1 MILQRSIRHFPA
13 FNLHSQS
20 RSKYKKAANRHHPS
34 IYRSIHSWPG
44 VANPT
49 PYQILGLSR
58 DAPYNKKA
66 FNSLVKLY
74 HPDLHQNQP
83 KSEHDP
89 SSSTQIRLQR
99 YYLIVAAHELLS
111 CPAKRL
117 QYDRYNIGWEYP
129 ATYTSRSP
137 GRRTDIYK
145 QASHKPSYEAYSH
158 KGSQK
163 PIYMSNGFF
172 AILVLSVV
180 MANAVIQQERV
191 RRSASKHKSQ
201 VYWIHESIV
210 NTLAES
216 LQLNASKSR
225 DRRILEFLCRQYIAT
240 KKSDRRI
247 LGLMDEEDWENN
259 MCRH

>member
-1 MILQRSIRHFPA
+1 MILQRSIRAFPA
-13 FNLHSQS
+13 FSLHSQS
-20 RSKYKKAANRHHPS
+20 RSKYKKASNRHHAS
-34 IYRSIHSWPG
+34 IYRSIHSWPC

-49 PYQILGLSR
+49 PYQVLGLSR

-74 HPDLHQNQP
+74 HPDLHQNQQE
-83 KSEHDP
+83 SERDP
-89 SSSTQIRLQR
+89 SSTQIRLQR
-99 YYLIVAAHELLS
+99 YYLVVAAHELLS

-117 QYDRYNIGWEYP
+117 QYDRHNIGWKYP
-129 ATYTSRSP
+129 AMQSNSSS
-137 GRRTDIYK
+137 GRRTGRYQ
-145 QASHKPSYEAYSH
+145 QASHEPPHDAYSPR
-158 KGSQK
+158 GPQK

-180 MANAVIQQERV
+180 MANGVIQHERAK
-191 RRSASKHKSQ
+191 RSASKHKSQ
-201 VYWIHESIV
+201 VYWIHENIV
-210 NTLAES
+210 NSLAQS

-240 KKSDRRI
+240 KKSDNRI

-259 MCRH
+259 ICRH